1 MGEQGQALR
10 RKPRQLRHQR
20 QIKPVFQHRLGN
32 TLRSQLFSLFKTL
45 LQALLKALLM
55 AALFQ
60 KLGNVH

>member
-32 TLRSQLFSLFKTL
+32 TLRSQLIFTCAIAIA
-45 LQALLKALLM
+45 QA
-55 AALFQ
+55 
-60 KLGNVH
+60 V